1 MIRMK
6 LKNKVAIV
14 TGAGQGIGR
23 EIALTLAKE
32 GAKVV
37 VTDITDKIYDVV
49 KKIESS
55 GSQVLAIKV
64 DVSKRK
70 QTEEMAKKTLQKF
83 GRIDILVNNAGIFP
97 FKSLLEMKEEDWDHV
112 LDVNLKGVF
121 NCTKAVLPTM
131 TKQKY
136 GKIVNI
142 TSIAGTRVGF
152 LNLAHYSASKG
163 GILGFTKSVALELAQ
178 YNINVNT
185 IAPGAIDTP
194 GARTGMGSKEA
205 REQFAKTIPAKRIG
219 EPIDIANLVVFLAS
233 DESSYITG
241 ECIVVDGG
249 FTIQ

>member
-1 MIRMK
+1 MK

-23 EIALTLAKE
+23 GIALSLAKE

-37 VTDITDKIYDVV
+37 VTDITDKIHNVV
-49 KKIESS
+49 KEIES
-55 GSQVLAIKV
+55 QAIAIKM
-64 DVSKRK
+64 DVSKRN
-70 QTEEMAKKTLQKF
+70 QTEEMVKKTLKKF
-83 GRIDILVNNAGIFP
+83 GRIDILVNNAGIYP

-112 LDVNLKGVF
+112 MNVNLKGVF
-121 NCTKAVLPTM
+121 NCTKAVLPAM

-136 GKIVNI
+136 GKIINI
-142 TSIAGTRVGF
+142 TSIAGTKVGF
-152 LNLAHYSASKG
+152 LNLVHYSASKA
-163 GILGFTKSVALELAQ
+163 GILGFTKSAALELAQ
-178 YNINVNT
+178 YNINVNA

-194 GARTGMGSKEA
+194 GTSTTMGERKQVEEYA
-205 REQFAKTIPAKRIG
+205 ITIPARRMG
-219 EPIDIANLVVFLAS
+219 QPIDIANLVVFLAS

>member
-1 MIRMK
+1 MR

-14 TGAGQGIGR
+14 TGSGQGIGR

-37 VTDITDKIYDVV
+37 ISDITDMVYDVV
-49 KKIESS
+49 KEIEKI
-55 GSQVLAIKV
+55 GSQALAIKT

-70 QTEEMAKKTLQKF
+70 ETEEMAKKTLQKF

-97 FKSLLEMKEEDWDHV
+97 FKSLLEMEEEDWDRV
-112 LDVNLKGVF
+112 LSINLKGVF
-121 NCTKAVLPTM
+121 NSSKAVLPIM
-131 TKQKY
+131 VKQKY
-136 GKIVNI
+136 GKIINI
-142 TSIAGTRVGF
+142 ASVAGTRVGF

-163 GILGFTKSVALELAQ
+163 GILGFTKTAALELAQ
-178 YNINVNT
+178 YGINVNT

-194 GARTGMGSKEA
+194 GARTGMGGKESL
-205 REQFAKTIPAKRIG
+205 EQFAKTIPAKRIG
-219 EPIDIANLVVFLAS
+219 KPIDIANLVVFLAS

-241 ECIVVDGG
+241 ECIVIDGG